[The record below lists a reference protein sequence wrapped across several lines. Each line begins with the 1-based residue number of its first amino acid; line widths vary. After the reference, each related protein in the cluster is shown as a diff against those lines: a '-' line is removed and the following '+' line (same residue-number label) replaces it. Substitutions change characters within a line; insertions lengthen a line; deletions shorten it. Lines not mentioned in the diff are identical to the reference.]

1 VAVYGVRRL
10 TARQQTLA
18 AQVCATARGLH
29 DRLRELGQL
38 RWDNKISSGDVTVVR
53 GWLFDIHRDD
63 PHEARHDLAD
73 VLDGARGTA

>member
-18 AQVCATARGLH
+18 AQVCAQARGLR

-38 RWDNKISSGDVTVVR
+38 RWDNTISSGDVATVR

-63 PHEARHDLAD
+63 PHEARHDLAE
-73 VLDGARGTA
+73 LFDGARGAA